1 MAPRAR
7 KAKPHLV
14 YEYGILTLPA
24 ADGEVEFWIIRKAE
38 GSLTWDGLAAV
49 DDIDKAQAMVDD
61 LSLAQKTRRAG
72 VSDLE
77 EARRDRQKKAPRS

>member
-7 KAKPHLV
+7 KAKPRLI

-24 ADGEVEFWIIRKAE
+24 ADDEVEFWIIRKAE

-49 DDIDKAQAMVDD
+49 DDLDKAQEIVDNMT
-61 LSLAQKTRRAG
+61 LAQKTRRAG
-72 VSDLE
+72 VADIE
-77 EARRDRQKKAPRS
+77 EARRDRKKEVPGA